1 MHEMDVHNERNKKHM
16 GRISTCR
23 HHLIGHVSLPFPV
36 PLMGGYLV
44 IILPFNFPR
53 IFFNFAFLRNSS
65 SFAHYVP
72 AGVDPAENF
81 LLGGVTDE
89 RSESL
94 ASKVCVAH

>member
-1 MHEMDVHNERNKKHM
+1 M
-16 GRISTCR
+16 
-23 HHLIGHVSLPFPV
+23 
-36 PLMGGYLV
+36 

-53 IFFNFAFLRNSS
+53 IFLNFAFLRNSS

-81 LLGGVTDE
+81 WGVVTDE

-94 ASKVCVAH
+94 ARKVRVPRSALSARPPASEASPSRRPSRARGAKRHERVWQGLNFG